1 MRALI
6 QRVSQARV
14 EVEGETVAAIG
25 PGFLVLLGIK
35 RGDTAAQAAQLAKKV
50 AALRIMEDAEGRLN
64 LSLRDCGGEALV
76 VSQFTLYA
84 DASHGRRPSFTEAA
98 PGPEA
103 EPLYQAFVDYLRGE
117 GVPVETGRFGARM
130 KVALVNDGPV
140 TLLLES

>member
-35 RGDTAAQAAQLAKKV
+35 RGDTTAQAAQLAKKV

-98 PGPEA
+98 PGSEA
-103 EPLYQAFVDYLRGE
+103 EPLYQAFVDYLRRE
-117 GVPVETGRFGARM
+117 GVPVATGRFGARM